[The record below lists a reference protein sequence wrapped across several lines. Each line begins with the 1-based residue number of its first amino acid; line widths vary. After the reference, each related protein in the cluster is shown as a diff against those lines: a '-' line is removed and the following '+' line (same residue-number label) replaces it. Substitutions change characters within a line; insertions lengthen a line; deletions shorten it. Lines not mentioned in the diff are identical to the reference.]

1 MREIKFRAWD
11 RLEDFISYYEPQT
24 TEEYNIEYLEHF
36 FKCDVMQYTGLKDK
50 NGVDIYEGDI
60 LKFEDFLPIGRC
72 DQFENYEDYADVT
85 GDVRYKDAY
94 AQFELCDCLGQG
106 DDIPLCAYNDRSMIE
121 VIGNIH
127 QNPELIK

>member
-1 MREIKFRAWD
+1 MIEIKFRAWD
-11 RLEDFISYYEPQT
+11 KLEDFISYYEPQT

-60 LKFEDFLPIGRC
+60 IDSGFHNNAKFIVEYGYFGFHLSNKNSEYGFTPAKGII
-72 DQFENYEDYADVT
+72 NT
-85 GDVRYKDAY
+85 
-94 AQFELCDCLGQG
+94 L
-106 DDIPLCAYNDRSMIE
+106 E

-127 QNPELIK
+127 QNPELCKN